1 MDSQRNLLLIALLFV
16 SFLVWQAWESDKVAQ
31 ETKAVQVSQQK
42 TDMPSSASNDGQAVT
57 GSEQGKLIAVK
68 TDVLDIRI
76 NTRGGDI
83 DEADLLAYPATL
95 NSPNPFRL
103 LETTPGFVY
112 QAQSGLI
119 GPHGPDNPANN
130 NGQRPLYTSEAA
142 SFELKDGQDEL
153 RIPMSFTDNNGV
165 VYQKTYILKR
175 GKYTVDVEYNIQ
187 NPTAQPLT
195 LAFFGQLKQT
205 IALPEQRDTGS
216 SNFALHTYR
225 GAAYSSDENNYKK
238 YSFSDIEDKN
248 LSLTTKGGWV
258 AMLQQYFATA
268 WIPASSEQSTF
279 YTIDLDKKSAIV
291 GYKSEP
297 LTIASNGAATY
308 SSTLWIGPEIQSEM
322 AEVAP
327 HLDLTVD
334 YGWLWFISQPLFKLL
349 KFIHGFVGNWG
360 IAIIVITFIVRGIMY
375 PLTKAQYT
383 SMAKMRLLQPKL
395 AAMRERIGDDKQ
407 RMSQEMMALYKS
419 EKVNPLGGC
428 LPLLIQMP
436 IFLALYYM
444 LMGSVELRHAPFFG
458 WIQDLSAQDPYYI
471 LPVLMG
477 VTMFVI
483 QKMSPTTV
491 TDPMQQK
498 IMTYMPVVFTV
509 FFLWFPSGLVL
520 YYIVSNLVTII
531 QQQVIY
537 RGLEKRGLHSRDK
550 KAKK

>member
-31 ETKAVQVSQQK
+31 DVKTVQTTQQ
-42 TDMPSSASNDGQAVT
+42 TDMPSSDAQAVT
-57 GSEQGKLIAVK
+57 NSGQGKLITVK

-95 NSPNPFRL
+95 HSEDPFRL

-119 GPHGPDNPANN
+119 GLHGPDNPANN
-130 NGQRPLYTSEAA
+130 NGVRPLYTADAA
-142 SFELKDGQDEL
+142 SFALKDGQDEL
-153 RIPMSFTDNNGV
+153 RVPMTFTDNNGV

-175 GKYTVDVEYNIQ
+175 GHYSVDVEYNIQ
-187 NPTAQPLT
+187 NPTAQPLS

-205 IALPEQRDTGS
+205 IQLPSDRDTGS

-225 GAAYSSDENNYKK
+225 GAAYSSDETNYKK
-238 YSFSDIEDKN
+238 YSFGDIEDKN
-248 LSLTTKGGWV
+248 LSITTKGGWV

-268 WIPASSEQSTF
+268 WVPASSEKSTF
-279 YTIDLDKKSAIV
+279 YSIDLDKNSAII

-297 LTIASNGAATY
+297 VTIAANGAGAY

-322 AEVAP
+322 VEVAP

-349 KFIHGFVGNWG
+349 KFIHDYVGNWG
-360 IAIIVITFIVRGIMY
+360 FSIIVITFIVRGIMY

-407 RMSQEMMALYKS
+407 RMSQEMMAMYKA

-428 LPLLIQMP
+428 LPLVIQMP

-444 LMGSVELRHAPFFG
+444 LMGSVELRHAPFIG

-483 QKMSPTTV
+483 QKMSPTAV

-498 IMTYMPVVFTV
+498 IMTYMPVVFTI

-550 KAKK
+550 KEKK

>member
-31 ETKAVQVSQQK
+31 DVKTVQTSQQA
-42 TDMPSSASNDGQAVT
+42 DMPSSDAQAVT
-57 GSEQGKLIAVK
+57 GSGQGKLITVK

-95 NSPNPFRL
+95 HSESPFRL
-103 LETTPGFVY
+103 LETNPGFVY

-119 GPHGPDNPANN
+119 GLHGPDNPANN
-130 NGQRPLYTSEAA
+130 NGERPLYSADSTTFTLE
-142 SFELKDGQDEL
+142 KGQDVL
-153 RIPMSFTDNNGV
+153 RVPMTFTDNNGV
-165 VYQKTYILKR
+165 VYQKTYIVKR
-175 GKYTVDVEYNIQ
+175 GQYTVEVEYSIQ
-187 NPTAQPLT
+187 NPTAQPLS

-205 IALPEQRDTGS
+205 IELPKERDTGS

-238 YSFSDIEDKN
+238 YSFGDIEDKN
-248 LSLTTKGGWV
+248 LDLTTKGGWV

-268 WIPASSEQSTF
+268 WIPASAEKSTF
-279 YTIDLDKKSAIV
+279 YTIDLDKKSAII

-297 LTIASNGAATY
+297 MTIAANGAGTY
-308 SSTLWIGPEIQSEM
+308 SSTLWVGPEIQSEM
-322 AEVAP
+322 AAVAP

-407 RMSQEMMALYKS
+407 RMSQEMMAMYKA

-483 QKMSPTTV
+483 QKMSPTSV

-498 IMTYMPVVFTV
+498 IMTYMPVVFTI

-550 KAKK
+550 KEKK